1 MADAASQK
9 EWPRS
14 KLIGATSR
22 NKFWEPQ
29 QDITGRPV
37 FKIKY
42 IISRSIDR
50 LVYTESYRSGHNGA
64 DSKHSRVRHDCISV
78 NPLFIGGLRTSVC
91 TLTNLHLAVFSQ
103 FGIKALPLQFYME
116 TYRSG
121 HNGAD
126 SKSVREQSPASSN
139 LAVSAKDSLKVLSF
153 KEFSLFIPRLSRLPL
168 HLLSYSHYQCGCK
181 YWRWFPYQSDR
192 ASPESFSL
200 AHRLRGVV
208 MHNCA

>member
-64 DSKHSRVRHDCISV
+64 DSKSV
-78 NPLFIGGLRTSVC
+78 VW
-91 TLTNLHLAVFSQ
+91 
-103 FGIKALPLQFYME
+103 
-116 TYRSG
+116 
-121 HNGAD
+121 
-126 SKSVREQSPASSN
+126 
-139 LAVSAKDSLKVLSF
+139 
-153 KEFSLFIPRLSRLPL
+153 FIPDQGFESLTLRQFR
-168 HLLSYSHYQCGCK
+168 GT
-181 YWRWFPYQSDR
+181 
-192 ASPESFSL
+192 SP
-200 AHRLRGVV
+200 
-208 MHNCA
+208 